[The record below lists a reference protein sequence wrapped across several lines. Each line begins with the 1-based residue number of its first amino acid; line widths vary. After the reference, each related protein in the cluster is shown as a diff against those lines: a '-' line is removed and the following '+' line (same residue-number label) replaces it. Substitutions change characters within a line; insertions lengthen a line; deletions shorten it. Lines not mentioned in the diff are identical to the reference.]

1 MEREKLL
8 EQLYDYLISE
18 KDKEISIN
26 NIKKIVGKYTTT
38 QILNFLDEISI
49 KYKINVYFNKE
60 NKLISLSKKEGFEN
74 VYNIVRTIKIGF
86 ISNPRLLSNY
96 SSISALYAAYK
107 IFEIE
112 GVIWINCVG
121 GLFNDTIAYK
131 RSPSKLEEY
140 IEEMED
146 FDKRIEYVS
155 KVFPQ
160 IPYRKTHVYPS
171 KRDMALFKNEKGKLI
186 SRDQIDALSELRN
199 DIRRED
205 REYQD
210 VYGTNVRIYL
220 ISAHDDDGVSST
232 YTYDAQE
239 RVEKI
244 NFDKNYINIVVIG
257 GYHVPFILSNYGGA
271 DLVISLPSLI
281 FQTPYMKVRR
291 KTHPTIGCCVLEILR
306 DKEKKSVENIK
317 VKFYNLKKYA
327 KFKDFYRIPEIQNET
342 EKKIVS
348 YLFEKGSCSLGEM
361 SRLVNLSKD
370 EILKTIE
377 EINNKYNVKI
387 YEKLGF
393 YYIQLPFELN
403 FKQPTICK
411 GEKSK
416 FLLLSDTHLNSVD
429 VDIKDFEYLIKK
441 AKENNV
447 DAILHAGDIIEA
459 VPGAEIFE
467 GQRFETKTRSA
478 EEVISFLFKI
488 FDIVK
493 ENNIPFFFITG
504 NHDGKLRKQ
513 IGLDIMEMV
522 AQLYNNPLINYVGS
536 NKGSVEFNG
545 LEIKLIHPA
554 GGSAQT
560 LGTNAR
566 RFYRYLKF
574 IKGDIKKTI
583 GILGNYHKAMFIYD
597 GMYFP
602 LYLVPSLK
610 YPDEFSITR
619 GLPYQRGAWLITI
632 EYDDND
638 ILSVEN
644 SFVTLPFL
652 EKEEKKEIKIREKT
666 FYISEKI

>member
-1 MEREKLL
+1 MKDEKLL
-8 EQLYDYLISE
+8 EQLYTYLISE
-18 KDKEISIN
+18 KNKEVPIN

-38 QILNFLDEISI
+38 QILNFLDEISV
-49 KYKINVYFNKE
+49 KYGVNIYFNKE
-60 NKLISLSKKEGFEN
+60 NRLVSFSKKEGFEN
-74 VYNIVRTIKIGF
+74 IYNIVRTIKIGF
-86 ISNPRLLSNY
+86 ISNSRLLSNY

-107 IFEIE
+107 IFETE

-121 GLFNDTIAYK
+121 GFFNDTIAYK

-146 FDKRIEYVS
+146 FDKRIEYIS
-155 KVFPQ
+155 KIFPQ

-171 KRDMALFKNEKGKLI
+171 KRDIALFKNEGGKLI
-186 SRDQIDALSELRN
+186 SRDQIDALSGLRN
-199 DIRRED
+199 DIKRED

-244 NFDKNYINIVVIG
+244 NFDKNYVNIVVIG
-257 GYHVPFILSNYGGA
+257 GYHVPFILSNYSGA

-291 KTHPTIGCCVLEILR
+291 KTYPTIGCCILEILL
-306 DKEKKSVENIK
+306 DKEKKSVRDIK

-327 KFKDFYRIPEIQNET
+327 KFKDFYKIPEIQNPI

-361 SRLVNLSKD
+361 SRLVNLSTD
-370 EILKTIE
+370 EIIKTIE
-377 EINNKYNVKI
+377 AINSKYNIRI
-387 YEKLGF
+387 YEKLGS
-393 YYIQLPFELN
+393 YYIQLPFEYD
-403 FKQPTICK
+403 FKLPSVCE

-429 VDIKDFEYLIKK
+429 VDIKDFEYIIKK
-441 AKENNV
+441 ARENNV

-459 VPGAEIFE
+459 IPGAEIFE
-467 GQRFETKTRSA
+467 GQRFEINTRNA
-478 EEVISFLFKI
+478 KEIKDFLFKI
-488 FDIVK
+488 FDMVK
-493 ENNIPFFFITG
+493 ENDIPFFFITG
-504 NHDGKLRKQ
+504 NHDEKLRKQ
-513 IGLDIMEMV
+513 IGLDVMEMI
-522 AQLYNNPLINYVGS
+522 AELYNNPLINYVGS
-536 NKGSVEFNG
+536 NRGSVEFKG
-545 LEIKLIHPA
+545 LELKLIHPS
-554 GGSAQT
+554 GGSAQA

-566 RFYRYLKF
+566 RFYRYIKF
-574 IKGDIKKTI
+574 IKGKIKKTI

-610 YPDEFSITR
+610 YPDEFSTTR
-619 GLPYQRGAWLITI
+619 GLPYQRGAWLVTI

-644 SFVTLPFL
+644 SFLTLPFL
-652 EKEEKKEIKIREKT
+652 EKREKKEIKVGEKT
-666 FYISEKI
+666 FYISEKL